1 MWDKIT
7 VWWACISKMTP
18 RIMKVIK
25 GTLSVGF
32 GSLVDGGTMY
42 KVLGASLTVLIG
54 NLFLLQP
61 AICCQINFPLTELV
75 GYSCG
80 RLSRHLRCR
89 IWILRSKLFRSVTRV
104 TRLWSN
110 SSKLL
115 CRKINL
121 LMSLRQVGGFLCAY
135 SANVWPLFLC

>member
-1 MWDKIT
+1 
-7 VWWACISKMTP
+7 
-18 RIMKVIK
+18 MKVIK

-54 NLFLLQP
+54 NIFLLQP

-89 IWILRSKLFRSVTRV
+89 I
-104 TRLWSN
+104 
-110 SSKLL
+110 
-115 CRKINL
+115 
-121 LMSLRQVGGFLCAY
+121 
-135 SANVWPLFLC
+135 